1 MRASFNMILTFL
13 SAQFVVYILLLT
25 ATGGGGD
32 PPELIKGFCEKPKN
46 FAVVV
51 TA

>member
-25 ATGGGGD
+25 ATGGGD